1 MHVEV
6 GRLVLIRPSLFTF
19 DVYQLI
25 GMARCESHCFPLAS
39 NPFAGE
45 KLGEQII
52 PIIGHPTVLIAIL
65 GRQSLT
71 PLRCSHPV
79 LHPQAC
85 ALLPRSLC
93 HQSQA
98 RAASCIT
105 PYFPLYLFC
114 LGEATPRHVLV
125 PPMLH
130 CLSDQSLEV
139 CCGRAGPHAHCR
151 GSRAAFRPAWALSP
165 SPPLKMLLDCQ
176 KTAWCPGLSSPS
188 SALDCCDS
196 VSTTRYKTPPSF
208 LCLLLSPPSRMML
221 CPHTLSVPIAFPLCT
236 KGPMR
241 RNVSWLPLS

>member
-1 MHVEV
+1 MCKATNLVPEKERISLDAKGWWDFDKMHVEV

-114 LGEATPRHVLV
+114 LGEATLITRDTSS
-125 PPMLH
+125 
-130 CLSDQSLEV
+130 CLQCCTACQIRAWRFAVAGLDLTLIVEAHGQRSDLSGLF
-139 CCGRAGPHAHCR
+139 PH
-151 GSRAAFRPAWALSP
+151 
-165 SPPLKMLLDCQ
+165 
-176 KTAWCPGLSSPS
+176 
-188 SALDCCDS
+188 
-196 VSTTRYKTPPSF
+196 
-208 LCLLLSPPSRMML
+208 
-221 CPHTLSVPIAFPLCT
+221 PHL
-236 KGPMR
+236 
-241 RNVSWLPLS
+241 